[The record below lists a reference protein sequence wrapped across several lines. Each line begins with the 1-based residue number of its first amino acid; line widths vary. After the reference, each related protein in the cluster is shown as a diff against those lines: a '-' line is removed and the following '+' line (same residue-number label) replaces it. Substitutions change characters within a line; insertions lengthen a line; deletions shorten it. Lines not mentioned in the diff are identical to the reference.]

1 MPKKTPAEIHNFIV
15 ENQSG
20 MRAKDLAEMVN
31 ARFGTKYTETAMK
44 AYRSNHHLQSGRP
57 KGTPEGQSKM
67 FPPNIHEYIVKN
79 HKGTGHLMMAEMVNA
94 EFGTAYSKEQIKNF
108 YSRHKLNSGLTGR
121 FEKGHV
127 PANKGTHPPTRG
139 RMAETQFKKGNLPYD
154 TKPIGYERINK
165 DGYIEVKIKMR
176 PSSPDCN
183 DNFKAKHI
191 LVWEQANGKVPAGH
205 NVIFKD
211 GNKQNIALDNLALVS
226 KAEHLE
232 LTRSKLRSTD
242 ADVTETGILI
252 ARIKCT
258 SRKRKKE
265 LRQGG

>member
-1 MPKKTPAEIHNFIV
+1 MARRYPQEVHDFIAEK
-15 ENQSG
+15 QSG

-31 ARFGTKYTETAMK
+31 ARFGTEFTESSMK
-44 AYRSNHHLQSGRP
+44 AYRANHHLISGRP
-57 KGTPEGQSKM
+57 KGNPKGYSKL
-67 FPPNIHEYIVKN
+67 FPPDIHAYIVEN
-79 HKGTGHLMMAEMVNA
+79 HKGIGHLQMAENVN
-94 EFGTAYSKEQIKNF
+94 EKFGTAYTKDQIKNF
-108 YSRHKLNSGLTGR
+108 YARHKLNSGLTGR

-127 PANKGTHPPTRG
+127 PANKGTHPPTTG

-154 TKPIGYERINK
+154 TKPVGYERISK

-176 PSSPDCN
+176 PSRPDCN

-191 LVWEQANGKVPAGH
+191 LVWEAANGPVPEGH

-211 GNKQNIALDNLALVS
+211 GDKMNVTLENLALVT

-232 LTRSKLRSTD
+232 LTRSGLRSSD
-242 ADVTETGILI
+242 PNITETGILI

-258 SRKRKKE
+258 SRKKQKQIK
-265 LRQGG
+265 QGG